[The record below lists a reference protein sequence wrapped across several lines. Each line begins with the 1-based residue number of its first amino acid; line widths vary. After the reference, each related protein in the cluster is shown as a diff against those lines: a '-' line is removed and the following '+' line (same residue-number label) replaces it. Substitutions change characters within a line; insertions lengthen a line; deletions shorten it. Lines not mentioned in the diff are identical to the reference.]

1 MITTED
7 IITLLSVFKQWGKFT
22 GSSTL
27 TLTFPLAFTSTNYI
41 VMAGFEWESKS
52 SVFAPLIT
60 QKSTKAA
67 TVYVDDSRSFTK
79 TYIAVGT

>member
-1 MITTED
+1 
-7 IITLLSVFKQWGKFT
+7 
-22 GSSTL
+22 
-27 TLTFPLAFTSTNYI
+27 
-41 VMAGFEWESKS
+41 MAGFEWESKS